1 MTRAI
6 ELSQLGSSLTVGDD
20 HTTFST
26 TLALG
31 LVELSSF
38 DPPGGG
44 SDTST
49 SVAIAINSGYG
60 ISGINNGYIRN
71 LFSWTAGADIQ
82 IGQNGTS
89 LIAGID
95 LKPGASGLAK
105 VNGNRILTIAD
116 EGTGNGLDA
125 DTLDGEEGSS
135 YLRSNTSDT
144 ATGLLDLNGGVRFVT
159 TNAGGSGISFV
170 DNGYQT
176 RWDGRESITNQTVVH
191 KFARQG
197 YNTGNF
203 VPYIENWYDGSN
215 YHTIGLNSS
224 GALQYDSNTIWHGGN
239 DDELVKKSESNI
251 LTDNLE
257 INSASNSKHLIIT
270 RSGALNQSVK
280 IGLGDSQFIYDYTND
295 EYFSSVKYR
304 FNNTD
309 TEQNA
314 GANASDRNI
323 LLGSDN
329 VGAYISVGSD
339 ITIKENVTGEQGAI
353 DVDYKT
359 PNQGFANQHNVGSAF
374 YNTFS
379 QSGSQYQAI
388 VKGKSTG
395 DSQTFIGSFGI
406 LQNSGGS
413 HNLCLHSI
421 LSDGT
426 DSKAFTFNSAG
437 TVLTTGNTNDYHRQ
451 LNSTSATVGPGWMSV
466 ASCTNYRKHNK
477 IIVSDA
483 DSGDHA
489 FIEIT
494 WMRSF
499 ADSNFTVI
507 NTGGH
512 TNRITG
518 VRVLEDSDV
527 TYGTKILQVYVATS
541 STYTVGVYRTS
552 SQTDW
557 EDHTALTPVIE
568 DTKTGYTV
576 HGNSI
581 TQLDTYGFAH
591 EEGIRAGEH
600 ILAGGKIEGLRVVS
614 GYDSGVANSINT
626 NNWFRV
632 SGNGGIFWATHTGG
646 WYMQD
651 TTWIRTYNNKSIYQN
666 AGVLRTDGTLQVGS
680 NGSKLNVPNGGTPT
694 IDGSTIVHE
703 GNLESSLIAQGIAG
717 SMGWVPGYHNASYS
731 NVRWNFTER
740 AVELHHATD
749 TTIGMIL
756 RAVPVYTGKTIR
768 ATVSI
773 KASAASTSGVY
784 LRLAAYDGTL
794 PNGTTHVSHNA
805 SNGPSGVVV
814 EDTQHITNWVE
825 NNAAT
830 TTWTT
835 YERDWTISSTSL
847 DAITYVSLYV
857 LNWSGLGVN
866 SLYVRDASLV
876 IVD

>member
-31 LVELSSF
+31 LGELSSF

-89 LIAGID
+89 LINGIN
-95 LKPGASGLAK
+95 LRPGESGVAK
-105 VNGNRILTIAD
+105 VNG
-116 EGTGNGLDA
+116 
-125 DTLDGEEGSS
+125 
-135 YLRSNTSDT
+135 
-144 ATGLLDLNGGVRFVT
+144 
-159 TNAGGSGISFV
+159 
-170 DNGYQT
+170 
-176 RWDGRESITNQTVVH
+176 
-191 KFARQG
+191 
-197 YNTGNF
+197 
-203 VPYIENWYDGSN
+203 
-215 YHTIGLNSS
+215 
-224 GALQYDSNTIWHGGN
+224 NTIWHGGN
-239 DDELVKKSESNI
+239 DDELVKKSVSNI

-257 INSASNSKHLIIT
+257 INTATNSKHLVLS
-270 RSGALNQSVK
+270 RSGTTDQAVK
-280 IGLGDSQFIYDYTND
+280 IGVNDNQVVFDYTND
-295 EYFSSVKYR
+295 ESFGSVKYR

-314 GANASDRNI
+314 GANANDRSI
-323 LLGSDN
+323 LLGSDSE
-329 VGAYISVGSD
+329 GAYVLVGDD
-339 ITIKENVTGEQGAI
+339 ITIKENVTGQQGAI

-359 PNQGFANQHNVGSAF
+359 PDQSFASQHTVGSAF
-374 YNTFS
+374 YNTFT
-379 QSGSQYQAI
+379 QTGSEYQAI

-413 HNLCLHSI
+413 HDLCLHSI

-426 DSKAFTFNSAG
+426 NNNAFIFNSAG
-437 TVLTTGNTNDYHRQ
+437 TVLTTGNTLDYHRQ
-451 LNSTSATVGPGWMSV
+451 LDTTSATVGPGWMSV
-466 ASCTNYRKHNK
+466 ASCTSGRRHNK
-477 IIVSDA
+477 IIVSDS
-483 DSGDHA
+483 DSSDHS

-494 WMRSF
+494 WIRSF
-499 ADSNFTVI
+499 VDSNFTVI

-512 TNRITG
+512 HNRITG
-518 VRVLEDSDV
+518 VRVLEDSDA
-527 TYGTKILQVYVATS
+527 TYGVKILQVYVTTS
-541 STYTVGVYRTS
+541 STYTVGVYKTS
-552 SQTDW
+552 AQTNW
-557 EDHTALTPVIE
+557 SDHTALTPVIE
-568 DTKTGYTV
+568 NSKTGYTL
-576 HGNSI
+576 HGNDVTS
-581 TQLDTYGFAH
+581 LDAYGFAH
-591 EEGIRAGEH
+591 EEGIRAGGN
-600 ILAGGKIEGLRVVS
+600 ILSDGKIEGLRIVA
-614 GYDSGVANSINT
+614 GYDSGVAGSINT
-626 NNWFRV
+626 DNWLRV
-632 SGNGGIFWATHTGG
+632 SGGGGLYWATHTGG

-651 TTWIRTYNNKSIYQN
+651 STWIRTYNNKSIYQN
-666 AGVLRTDGTLQVGS
+666 AGTLRTDGTLQVGN
-680 NGSKLNVPNGGTPT
+680 NGSKLNVPASGTPT

-703 GNLESSLIAQGIAG
+703 GNLNSSLIAEGIAG
-717 SMGWVPGYHNASYS
+717 SMGWVPGYHSANYS

-740 AVELHHATD
+740 AVELHHPTD

-756 RAVPVYTGKTIR
+756 RAVPVYDGKTIR
-768 ATVSI
+768 ATISI
-773 KASAASTSGVY
+773 KASSASSSGVY
-784 LRLAAYDGTL
+784 LRLAAYDGPL

-805 SNGPSGVVV
+805 ANGPSGVVA

-825 NNAAT
+825 NNAGT

-835 YERDWTISSTSL
+835 YERDWTISSGSL
-847 DAITYVSLYV
+847 DATTYVSLYV

-876 IVD
+876 IID